1 MKITSCTEWLFYH
14 LWKKNKE
21 TNLSCPGIFIL
32 DTIIYRWSKPNFWYL
47 NSCIINKGILQ
58 ISKEIL

>member
-14 LWKKNKE
+14 LWKKNQE

-32 DTIIYRWSKPNFWYL
+32 DTIIYRWSKPHFWY
-47 NSCIINKGILQ
+47 
-58 ISKEIL
+58 